1 MQLFT
6 TKQYNGCPDG
16 GSNFFFFWDSRS
28 AHAADVAVQ
37 TILLDKVSHTTTSVT
52 DLPSKVDAARQL

>member
-1 MQLFT
+1 MHLFK
-6 TKQYNGCPDG
+6 TKQYNDCPDG
-16 GSNFFFFWDSRS
+16 GSNLFDSRS

-52 DLPSKVDAARQL
+52 VLPSKVDAARQL